1 MRSSFLLAFVSILI
15 SPSLSNAQSDKKL
28 DIEVSSAVL
37 KTAEWANFKYM
48 ENLNLAKS
56 GDKKAIKA
64 FLEFSGTVDGIESL
78 EHATTCIELI
88 PYASDMNIGAV
99 ISSLKPKLQKV
110 LLERFV
116 LAQGRTKKEALRKPL
131 QEWAPLC
138 WKALNGEKVYAID
151 PGQMSPDPSVKRPVI
166 SNPNASE
173 IVPTSGKQ

>member
-1 MRSSFLLAFVSILI
+1 MRSIFLLAFVSFLL
-15 SPSLSNAQSDKKL
+15 SPSKFHAQTDKKS

-48 ENLNLAKS
+48 ENLNLAKT
-56 GDKKAIKA
+56 GDVKAIKA
-64 FLEFSGTVDGIESL
+64 FLEFSGTVDGVESL

-88 PYASDMNIGAV
+88 PFSSDMVSGAV
-99 ISSLKPKLQKV
+99 ISTLKPKLQKV

-138 WKALNGEKVYAID
+138 WKALNGEKVAALESGQAKSD
-151 PGQMSPDPSVKRPVI
+151 PNRKTPVMAKPKV
-166 SNPNASE
+166 SKPALD
-173 IVPTSGKQ
+173 SGKQ